1 MKKKVLN
8 EAARIVAMV
17 IPIVMLTYLST
28 LFIQPTDLPSTAFM
42 LFLMSIYTLLET
54 TFVIGRLKLRDP
66 YFLVFVSVA
75 ALWMYQTLCL
85 VEQASM
91 PGGLTM
97 DFLSGFFINTLLCTV
112 LLVIFDAVVL
122 FVVFE
127 ASRRFRR
134 LLFF

>member
-1 MKKKVLN
+1 MKKVLN
-8 EAARIVAMV
+8 EAARIVMMA
-17 IPIVMLTYLST
+17 IPIVILTCISAFVIHPSDPL
-28 LFIQPTDLPSTAFM
+28 STAFL

-54 TFVIGRLKLRDP
+54 TFVQGPLKRRDP
-66 YFLVFVSVA
+66 FFLVFISVV

-85 VEQASM
+85 VKEASM

-97 DFLSGFFINTLLCTV
+97 GFLSGFFINTLLCTV

-134 LLFF
+134 PLFF

>member
-8 EAARIVAMV
+8 EIARIVAMA

-28 LFIQPTDLPSTAFM
+28 LFIHPTDLPSTAFL

-54 TFVIGRLKLRDP
+54 TFVLGRLKLRDP
-66 YFLVFVSVA
+66 YFLVFISVV

-91 PGGLTM
+91 PGSLTM

-127 ASRRFRR
+127 ARRFRR

>member
-8 EAARIVAMV
+8 EAARIVAMA
-17 IPIVMLTYLST
+17 IPIVILTCISA
-28 LFIQPTDLPSTAFM
+28 FVIHPSDLLSTAFL

-54 TFVIGRLKLRDP
+54 TFVLGRLKLRDP
-66 YFLVFVSVA
+66 YFLVFISVV

>member
-1 MKKKVLN
+1 M
-8 EAARIVAMV
+8 A
-17 IPIVMLTYLST
+17 IPIVILTCISA
-28 LFIQPTDLPSTAFM
+28 FVIHPSDLLSTAFL

-54 TFVIGRLKLRDP
+54 TFVLGRLKLRDP
-66 YFLVFVSVA
+66 YFLVFISVV

-85 VEQASM
+85 VEQALM
-91 PGGLTM
+91 PGDFIM
-97 DFLSGFFINTLLCTV
+97 DFSGFFINTLLCTA
-112 LLVIFDAVVL
+112 LLIIFDAVVL

>member
-28 LFIQPTDLPSTAFM
+28 LFTAFM

-66 YFLVFVSVA
+66 YFLVFISVVA
-75 ALWMYQTLCL
+75 YGCIKRY
-85 VEQASM
+85 AS
-91 PGGLTM
+91 
-97 DFLSGFFINTLLCTV
+97 
-112 LLVIFDAVVL
+112 
-122 FVVFE
+122 
-127 ASRRFRR
+127 
-134 LLFF
+134 

>member
-8 EAARIVAMV
+8 EAARIVAMA
-17 IPIVMLTYLST
+17 IPIVILTCISA
-28 LFIQPTDLPSTAFM
+28 FVIHPSDLLSTAFL

-54 TFVIGRLKLRDP
+54 TFVLGRLKLRDP
-66 YFLVFVSVA
+66 YFLVFISVV

-97 DFLSGFFINTLLCTV
+97 DFSGFFINTLLCTV

-127 ASRRFRR
+127 ARRFRR

>member
-8 EAARIVAMV
+8 EAARIVAMA
-17 IPIVMLTYLST
+17 IPIVILTCISA
-28 LFIQPTDLPSTAFM
+28 FVIHPSDLLSTAFL

-54 TFVIGRLKLRDP
+54 TFVLGRLKLRDP
-66 YFLVFVSVA
+66 YFLVFISVV

-97 DFLSGFFINTLLCTV
+97 DFSGFFINTLLCTV

>member
-8 EAARIVAMV
+8 EIARIVAMA

-28 LFIQPTDLPSTAFM
+28 LFIHPTDLPSTAFL

-54 TFVIGRLKLRDP
+54 TFVLGRLKLRDP
-66 YFLVFVSVA
+66 YFLVFISVV
-75 ALWMYQTLCL
+75 ALLMYQTLCL

-91 PGGLTM
+91 PGGFTM
-97 DFLSGFFINTLLCTV
+97 DFSGFFINTLLCTV

-127 ASRRFRR
+127 ARRFRR

>member
-1 MKKKVLN
+1 M
-8 EAARIVAMV
+8 A
-17 IPIVMLTYLST
+17 IPIVILTCISA
-28 LFIQPTDLPSTAFM
+28 FVIHPSDLLSTAFL

-54 TFVIGRLKLRDP
+54 TFVLGRLKLRDP
-66 YFLVFVSVA
+66 YFLVFISVV

-85 VEQASM
+85 VERAFM
-91 PGGLTM
+91 PGGFTM
-97 DFLSGFFINTLLCTV
+97 DFSGFFINTLLCTV

-122 FVVFE
+122 FVVVE